1 MLSRL
6 EKQSIINRLPHSEK
20 PSYDVILHKKVYAD
34 LFMVQPKGKQS
45 YMWFTYVGCTN
56 VCIILELNKHGR
68 IEDLEI
74 YPACFD
80 SGLSMSSGT
89 LLMGTHFIHNRKH
102 FFAAENVLVLKGND
116 VSKYIFHR
124 RIMLLKEIFDEQ
136 ISQKSYNN
144 MFVTIGLPCWCPNY
158 TTALKT
164 KDALPY
170 PVHGIKVFDT
180 QNKKQPVRGIYQN
193 KDKQSVEGIFRVIA
207 ALQSDIY
214 HLFCFDRHSTAAY
227 ATAAVPSYRR
237 SVALNDLFRSIK
249 ENANLDLLEESDDD
263 EEFENI
269 DEYKFVDTKKTLV
282 MRCVYH
288 KKFRKWEP
296 VQVISPNTK
305 LITRQNAIQT
315 EKKI

>member
-1 MLSRL
+1 
-6 EKQSIINRLPHSEK
+6 
-20 PSYDVILHKKVYAD
+20 
-34 LFMVQPKGKQS
+34 
-45 YMWFTYVGCTN
+45 
-56 VCIILELNKHGR
+56 
-68 IEDLEI
+68 
-74 YPACFD
+74 
-80 SGLSMSSGT
+80 
-89 LLMGTHFIHNRKH
+89 
-102 FFAAENVLVLKGND
+102 
-116 VSKYIFHR
+116 
-124 RIMLLKEIFDEQ
+124 MLLKEIFDEQ